1 MDKLKTDVGKRLA
14 EIRKSKKMNQE
25 EFKELIGAPTVQMI
39 SGWEN
44 GHSFPSPTYLI
55 TIAKKLDI
63 SLDYLLLGKQ
73 NGPEDKRIRTYNDAA
88 IYMVE
93 LQESGLFTIDNYE
106 DYLNGRVYTVLL
118 KSTDLHIRDF
128 KKELDTL
135 LIASKTLRPELYK
148 QAITDLLNKYDFPLE
163 KKK

>member
-55 TIAKKLDI
+55 IIAKKLDI

-73 NGPEDKRIRTYNDAA
+73 NGPEDKRIRTYKDAA